1 MIDLIDFWCLTPLS
15 AIFQLYHADQ
25 FYWWKKQE
33 YPERTTDHGQAT
45 GKLYHLLL
53 WVECTLFCILQS
65 RTRTHVVLVIGLYEL
80 LGNLT
85 HWATRVLITFP
96 YFPLITLGPWSRFHT
111 FHSSHPGPDHVSIL
125 STHHTRALITCP
137 YFPLI
142 TPGPRSRV
150 HTFHSSHSGPWK

>member
-1 MIDLIDFWCLTPLS
+1 
-15 AIFQLYHADQ
+15 
-25 FYWWKKQE
+25 
-33 YPERTTDHGQAT
+33 
-45 GKLYHLLL
+45 LLL

-111 FHSSHPGPDHVSIL
+111 FHSSHSGPDHVSIL
-125 STHHTRALITCP
+125 STYHTRAQITCP

-142 TPGPRSRV
+142 TLGPRSRV